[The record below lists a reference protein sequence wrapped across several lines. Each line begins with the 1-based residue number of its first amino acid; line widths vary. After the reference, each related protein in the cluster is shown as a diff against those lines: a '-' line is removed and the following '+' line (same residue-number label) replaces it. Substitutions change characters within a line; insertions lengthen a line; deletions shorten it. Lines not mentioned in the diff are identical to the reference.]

1 LKNGESFFY
10 QQLLLSTPCRTENDL
25 LDNCTSYRQKFLS
38 LHPRFQATIEENCTK
53 VTTNQNQLVLQNQFN
68 TIMTHIL
75 DNIASVITPQ
85 LTDVLTKQLNALKLL
100 PPILPHN
107 AMLGLPNEQ
116 YSVYNTIVNNLGS
129 LQSK

>member
-1 LKNGESFFY
+1 
-10 QQLLLSTPCRTENDL
+10 
-25 LDNCTSYRQKFLS
+25 
-38 LHPRFQATIEENCTK
+38 
-53 VTTNQNQLVLQNQFN
+53 
-68 TIMTHIL
+68 MTHIL
-75 DNIASVITPQ
+75 DNIASVIAPQ

-129 LQSK
+129 LQSKKYPFFFITGSAGTGKTYITKLIITGSSHKTDHFF

>member
-1 LKNGESFFY
+1 
-10 QQLLLSTPCRTENDL
+10 
-25 LDNCTSYRQKFLS
+25 LS

-129 LQSK
+129 LQSKKYPFFFITGSAGTGKTYITKLIITGSSHKADHFF